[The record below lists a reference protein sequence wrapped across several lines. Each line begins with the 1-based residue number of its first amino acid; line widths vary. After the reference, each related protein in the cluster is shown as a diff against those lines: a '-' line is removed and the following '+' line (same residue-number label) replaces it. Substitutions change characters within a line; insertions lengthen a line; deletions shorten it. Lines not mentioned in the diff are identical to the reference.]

1 MGGPSRRRVLLA
13 SGLAVALVSCSSTP
27 GPGPAPA
34 PAPDASAGS
43 SVAAL
48 RALPFTEA
56 TVDGFASVLERS
68 GVEVVEGFDSTA
80 TAPVRVTRWQAEN
93 MAAEVAN
100 GGGPTGRTLDSLV
113 PVPQGAPPLPF
124 LVVAWM
130 QQGAT
135 PGARFAHALYEG
147 QDLANAF
154 EVRFPDGVLALF
166 LADATAGGGAPA
178 VTASPALVTG
188 GGTVRAV
195 PAAAHADLTDAP
207 CSTVSHFVQDA
218 LAAVATALTIKTT
231 GGGFAGFLA
240 AIWNTAVQLA
250 SRFVSGLIETL
261 TRPVVAQLVAV
272 LNAVAAVQQVASVLI
287 AWRAPLTPTPETTRF
302 GVVPEEVTGEVVMQL
317 QPHVLPAPDAVRD
330 CASSVGV
337 DISATAAGSG
347 VTWTTEP
354 TPRVD
359 LATTTSADKALDA
372 TESATLRYRTGQ
384 EPQDALEEPPR
395 TGTFAVSATMR
406 RNDVERLR
414 QLISQ
419 LLLAQV
425 PTSLRSLVESIA
437 GPILNAAT
445 ARLAELTD
453 VHSRSQVPV
462 TFHGAADQCRKGRIA
477 AGTYVAPVEKD
488 LRAAG
493 GVTGHTSGTVT
504 LVVDAAGRVT
514 GTIDVVSDARGGGYS
529 GHATERSRI
538 SGPTAAPVV
547 TLVERI
553 VDGADLTTPN
563 STTTPAMRGL
573 CPPAI
578 RWNLASLAPG
588 VQAMGGWDVVATPV
602 RRPSSGRANSG

>member
-27 GPGPAPA
+27 ATRPAPA
-34 PAPDASAGS
+34 PAPAASAVS

-68 GVEVVEGFDSTA
+68 GVEVVEDFGSTA
-80 TAPVRVTRWQAEN
+80 TAPVRVTRWQVEN
-93 MAAEVAN
+93 MAAELAN
-100 GGGPTGRTLDSLV
+100 GGGPTGRTLDSLA
-113 PVPQGAPPLPF
+113 PVPRGVPPLPF

-130 QQGAT
+130 QHGAT

-166 LADATAGGGAPA
+166 LADATAGGGPA

-188 GGTVRAV
+188 RGTVHAV
-195 PAAAHADLTDAP
+195 PAVHADLTDAP

-218 LAAVATALTIKTT
+218 LAAVAEALTIRTT

-250 SRFVSGLIETL
+250 SRFVSGLVETL

-317 QPHVLPAPDAVRD
+317 QPHVLPVPDVVRD

-347 VTWTTEP
+347 VTWTTVP

-372 TESATLRYRTGQ
+372 KESATLRYRTGQ
-384 EPQDALEEPPR
+384 EPPDALEEPPR
-395 TGTFAVSATMR
+395 TGTLAVSATMR

-425 PTSLRSLVESIA
+425 PSSLRSLVESIA

-445 ARLAELTD
+445 AKLAELTD
-453 VHSRSQVPV
+453 VHSRTQVPV
-462 TFHGAADQCRKGRIA
+462 TFHGSADRCRKGRIA
-477 AGTYVAPVEKD
+477 AGTYVAPVAKD

-493 GVTGHTSGTVT
+493 GVSGHTSGTVT
-504 LVVDAAGRVT
+504 IVVDSAGRVT
-514 GTIDVVSDARGGGYS
+514 GTIDVVTDARGGGYS

-538 SGPTAAPVV
+538 SGRTAQPVV

-563 STTTPAMRGL
+563 STTTPPMQAV

-578 RWNLASLAPG
+578 RWNLGRLAPG
-588 VQAMGGWDVVATPV
+588 VQALGGWDVLAT
-602 RRPSSGRANSG
+602 RTR